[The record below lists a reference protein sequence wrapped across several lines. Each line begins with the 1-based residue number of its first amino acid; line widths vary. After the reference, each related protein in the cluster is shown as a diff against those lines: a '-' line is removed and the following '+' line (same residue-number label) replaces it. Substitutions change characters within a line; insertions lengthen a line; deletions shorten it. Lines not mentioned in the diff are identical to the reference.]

1 MDNLCPW
8 EYPKSIIFEMG
19 ALRKWEPSLAVAL
32 GKVDAQGNL
41 EGALSNLMG
50 AIVLWECPQ
59 KSGCPSNLEMPL
71 KKWVLLVIA
80 VLSGKWWP

>member
-50 AIVLWECPQ
+50 AIVIGSALRKVGALVTWRCP
-59 KSGCPSNLEMPL
+59 
-71 KKWVLLVIA
+71 
-80 VLSGKWWP
+80 